1 MNKQLEE
8 GEAAQPVATVSKVVL
23 GTFLED
29 LAKIEG
35 FKDVAANL
43 KKVVIDDG
51 VFAEPAIRA
60 AMFPDAL

>member
-1 MNKQLEE
+1 MDNQPEE
-8 GEAAQPVATVSKVVL
+8 SGPAQPVATVSKAVL

-29 LAKIEG
+29 LAKVEG
-35 FKDVAANL
+35 FKDIAANL

>member
-1 MNKQLEE
+1 MDKSED
-8 GEAAQPVATVSKVVL
+8 GEASQPVATVSKAVL